1 MLHETSSAACIPAV
15 SMQYMSLLIMLAGVG
30 AASSGSVAVPGP
42 RTLLV
47 TINYLPMMSSAHA
60 ELRCCRAVLG
70 TVRKGNI
77 LIYIFEYTKQWTEL

>member
-1 MLHETSSAACIPAV
+1 MLDMLHETSSAACIPAV

-42 RTLLV
+42 GTLLV

-60 ELRCCRAVLG
+60 VLPCHAG
-70 TVRKGNI
+70 DCEEGEHFN
-77 LIYIFEYTKQWTEL
+77 LHF

>member
-1 MLHETSSAACIPAV
+1 MLDMLHETSSAACIPAV

-60 ELRCCRAVLG
+60 VLPCHAG
-70 TVRKGNI
+70 DCGEGEHFN
-77 LIYIFEYTKQWTEL
+77 LHF